1 MSEITMKTIESLPL
15 VEEPAEDAS
24 IVGWNNGKTVRMPV
38 GAIGGGT
45 KGIVFTYAWDSS
57 ASGGGAPAP
66 VNIEPLGAAGGDYVT
81 TCNYS
86 FDECYELLQAGA
98 PVVFVDTN
106 MGIVS
111 AAMQGRFGIAGS
123 PQSIAPFASTFS
135 APDGAFIR
143 LSFNTWEGTFNI
155 EYTADYLN
163 GHYGGNAE

>member
-45 KGIVFTYAWDSS
+45 KGIVFTYSGNNSSS
-57 ASGGGAPAP
+57 APMSL
-66 VNIEPLGAAGGDYVT
+66 EPLAAVDNGNGL
-81 TCNYS
+81 TCNYN

-98 PVVFVDTN
+98 PAMFVDTN
-106 MGIVS
+106 EGLVTSVMMGS
-111 AAMQGRFGIAGS
+111 FGIGGGAE
-123 PQSIAPFASTFS
+123 SIAPFAAAAPEGAYIYLQFS
-135 APDGAFIR
+135 NYYGDFY
-143 LSFNTWEGTFNI
+143 I

-163 GHYGGNAE
+163 GYYGDGDR